1 MRPKCNQENTLNEV
15 KRWCEKS
22 PYIRF
27 SFRVS
32 FLVILN
38 RLSFSEDKELISIKL
53 LTNIDILVGE
63 KESLDVRNMLGS
75 DSHHFCISFYNGH
88 YLCGR
93 CKLSRSHRE
102 WWRLRWC
109 VDTKVAALRKFRE
122 GSFPFGPLCISSV
135 FRRGAI
141 FNKKQQFYFAKST
154 HSVIGT
160 KVFWLLNFSMWEPI
174 HIHIVHAHL
183 QACTHT

>member
-102 WWRLRWC
+102 CGDCGGVSIPKLLHC
-109 VDTKVAALRKFRE
+109 ANSGKE
-122 GSFPFGPLCISSV
+122 V
-135 FRRGAI
+135 FHLG
-141 FNKKQQFYFAKST
+141 
-154 HSVIGT
+154 HSVYQVCSEEVQYLIKSSSFT
-160 KVFWLLNFSMWEPI
+160 LLR
-174 HIHIVHAHL
+174 AHTRSL
-183 QACTHT
+183 EQKYSDC

>member
-22 PYIRF
+22 PYTKF

-102 WWRLRWC
+102 CGDCGGVSIPKLLHC
-109 VDTKVAALRKFRE
+109 ANSGKEV
-122 GSFPFGPLCISSV
+122 PFGPLCISSV

-154 HSVIGT
+154 YSVIGT